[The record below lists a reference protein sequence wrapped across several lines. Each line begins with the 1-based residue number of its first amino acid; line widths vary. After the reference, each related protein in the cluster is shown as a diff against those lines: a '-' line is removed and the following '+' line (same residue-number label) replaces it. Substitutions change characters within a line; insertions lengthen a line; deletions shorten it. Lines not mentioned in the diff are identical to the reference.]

1 MTTSSRLGLCTKDRR
16 VVIIIIER
24 GQYDRS
30 VYWRELG
37 VIPYHD
43 NGRRT
48 AGRDR
53 WDVANIVRVQTKGR
67 FVTVRRMVYWLING
81 QPVVERGRRGHCEWR
96 YADRVLVVLICW
108 FGD

>member
-1 MTTSSRLGLCTKDRR
+1 M
-16 VVIIIIER
+16 
-24 GQYDRS
+24 
-30 VYWRELG
+30 YWRELG
-37 VIPYHD
+37 VVAYHD

-53 WDVANIVRVQTKGR
+53 WDVANIMQVQTKGR
-67 FVTVRRMVYWLING
+67 FVTVGSMVHWLIDG

-96 YADRVLVVLICW
+96 YADRVLVVLRCW